1 MRVIIGFFVFVT
13 CGVLIDT
20 KKEVLAIKKA
30 VGNMHPVTF
39 REDGTVLT
47 SDGTLRYYSPTVNQW
62 VTLPAKTNICEN
74 CNISHN

>member
-1 MRVIIGFFVFVT
+1 MREMTLFVVFIT
-13 CGVLIDT
+13 FCVLIDT

-30 VGNMHPVTF
+30 VGNMYPVTF

-62 VTLPAKTNICEN
+62 VTLPAKTNICER

>member
-1 MRVIIGFFVFVT
+1 MKDIILFVVILI
-13 CGVLIDT
+13 CIVLIET
-20 KKEVLAIKKA
+20 RKEGLAIKKA
-30 VGNMHPVTF
+30 VGNMPPVTF

-74 CNISHN
+74 CNHLHN